1 MATEIIRKEITI
13 IDEALAIVCD
23 RMNIDDRIA
32 DALLRE
38 VQTCIGN
45 IQEVLNDE

>member
-1 MATEIIRKEITI
+1 MATETIRKEINI